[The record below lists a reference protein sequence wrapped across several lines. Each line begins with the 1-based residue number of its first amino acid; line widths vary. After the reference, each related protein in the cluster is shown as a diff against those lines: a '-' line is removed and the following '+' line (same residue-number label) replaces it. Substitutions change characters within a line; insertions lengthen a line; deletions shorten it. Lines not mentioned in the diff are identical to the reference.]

1 MPDRRHA
8 AGRRLGLGLIDR
20 LPQPQLLDPLA
31 FQMDSWQLGYNIRRI
46 GSAAELLATPRRYAT
61 LAQEG
66 RELTLSCRA
75 L

>member
-1 MPDRRHA
+1 VPDCRHA
-8 AGRRLGLGLIDR
+8 AGRRLGLSLIDR

-31 FQMDSWQLGYNIRRI
+31 FQMDAWQLGYNIRRI
-46 GSAAELLATPRRYAT
+46 GSATELLAAPGRYAT

-66 RELTLSCRA
+66 RELTLSSRA